1 MLRQVV
7 CVGAEFFGFFG
18 FVGRTSAVF
27 GPTLYL
33 LVTGIYDTR
42 AAILAIL
49 IIIAVGS
56 VLLQRVDTEEG
67 RAVAREQDRLAF
79 EVGCAKAL
87 VQSK

>member
-1 MLRQVV
+1 M
-7 CVGAEFFGFFG
+7 
-18 FVGRTSAVF
+18 GRASAVF

-49 IIIAVGS
+49 IIIAVGT

-67 RAVAREQDRLAF
+67 RAVAAEEDRLAF
-79 EVGCAKAL
+79 EG
-87 VQSK
+87 